1 MNKQEQ
7 LKQFVARALVAAVG
21 GGALLTAAV
30 AQAAPEVSARQYLA
44 TMSVQEYLEWL
55 KKGGPVFCEMI
66 DFTEFSWAEQVAVQ
80 TVAVKEVAVAGA
92 VAGR

>member
-21 GGALLTAAV
+21 GGALLTATV
-30 AQAAPEVSARQYLA
+30 AQAAPQIERQYLA
-44 TMSVQEYLEWL
+44 TMSMQEYLEWL
-55 KKGGPVFCEMI
+55 RKGGPVFCEMI
-66 DFTEFSWAEQVAVQ
+66 DFTQFSWAEQVVVE
-80 TVAVKEVAVAGA
+80 TPAVKEIAVAGA